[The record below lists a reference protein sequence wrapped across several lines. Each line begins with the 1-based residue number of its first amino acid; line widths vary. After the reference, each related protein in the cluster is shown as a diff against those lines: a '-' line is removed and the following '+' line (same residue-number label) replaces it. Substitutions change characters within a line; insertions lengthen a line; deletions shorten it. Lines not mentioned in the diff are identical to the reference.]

1 MNAFSLREHLMLMH
15 TTNIKEN
22 GLMRFFVSF
31 SSLCGWLWFFS
42 PVFAAA
48 VVANVVVGGYASFY
62 IFI

>member
-1 MNAFSLREHLMLMH
+1 MLMH